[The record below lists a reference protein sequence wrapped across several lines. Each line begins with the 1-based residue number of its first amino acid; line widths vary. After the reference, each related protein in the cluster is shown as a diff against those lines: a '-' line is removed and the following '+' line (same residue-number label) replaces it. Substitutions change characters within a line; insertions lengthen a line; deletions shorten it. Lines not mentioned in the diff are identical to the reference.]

1 MKSYPGSVA
10 IVIAA
15 LSSTV
20 ANSQEHPFTVKD
32 DIAMV
37 RFSDPLPSPAE
48 PGSEVVKPSPDGR
61 HFALVTTKG
70 LLAFNQIESS
80 ISIFDQEEVSR
91 FIRDVHR
98 IAPVP
103 RVIAR
108 IISFPHREE
117 PTAYAPVITAMRW
130 SQDSKRVY
138 FKGESLTGAYRLYVA
153 KIDASGFR
161 ALTPESESVDR
172 FDIAKNLIVYT
183 ASRPETARVS
193 SVDSI
198 NRDAQAIT
206 GRSLV
211 DVLFAGQLKTIAP
224 ETFHLSVMRRMGI
237 KWVSRELPK
246 YEVTEI
252 PYVSFLFPFALSPKG
267 NQLIL
272 STPVSKIPEA
282 WNLYEPAP
290 GSERNRFQPNDP
302 RSTNER
308 VLLRPQAYSLID
320 LATGASVHL
329 IAAPNASVLGYLD
342 NDRAAWAADGNR
354 ILVTN
359 TFLPVTQGK
368 DSPQYREPCAVA
380 AVDLPS
386 LETKCLL
393 FEDATPVPD
402 RVAVEDV
409 SFGTN
414 RNEVVVTVKQGIKI
428 HMIERYQLHGE
439 SWLRTSS
446 EAVRETT
453 PFDRELDGPDEVHGI
468 GIRLSVRQSLN
479 DIPTVWASD
488 VETGKSRQ
496 LWDPNPQLHDVPFG
510 RASLY
515 HWKDKTGYE
524 WSGILVKPVDYVPGQ
539 KYPLVIQLYNF
550 HDGEFL
556 TDGLYP
562 TAFAARH
569 LASVGFVVLQIRKK
583 PSVLSEADPQDHLN
597 AYRSAVGNLADAGL
611 IDRTRVGVVGFSWT
625 CWYVVNALI
634 KEPNLFAAA
643 TIADGLDNS
652 YVQYML
658 FAVGS
663 LSLQEQMDKIR
674 GARPLGEG
682 LKRWV
687 EDAPEFHL
695 DQVQVPVRIEAINP
709 TSVLSGWEL
718 YSSLR
723 MQHKP
728 VDFIYF
734 PHGTHIHQ
742 KPLERQES
750 QQGNIDWLRFWLQG
764 YRDPEPSKRA
774 EYGRWQELKDELPKT
789 PATAATD

>member
-1 MKSYPGSVA
+1 MKSFPGWVA
-10 IVIAA
+10 IVIAT

-20 ANSQEHPFTVKD
+20 ANSQEHAFTVKD

-37 RFSDPLPSPAE
+37 RFSDPLPSPSE

-70 LLAFNQIESS
+70 LLASDQIESS
-80 ISIFDQEEVSR
+80 ICIFDQEEVSR
-91 FIRDVHR
+91 FIRDTHR
-98 IAPVP
+98 MAPAP

-117 PTAYAPVITAMRW
+117 PTAYAPVITDMRW

-153 KIDASGFR
+153 KVDASEFR

-183 ASRPETARVS
+183 ASRPQKARVP

-198 NRDAQAIT
+198 NQDAQAIT
-206 GRSLV
+206 GRNLF
-211 DVLFAGQLKTIAP
+211 DVLFAGQINTIVP
-224 ETFHLSVMRRMGI
+224 ETFRLSVMRRTGI
-237 KWVSRELPK
+237 GWVSRELPK
-246 YEVTEI
+246 YEVTDI
-252 PYVSFLFPFALSPKG
+252 PYLSFLFPFALSPKG
-267 NQLIL
+267 NQLIAL
-272 STPVSKIPEA
+272 TPVSKIPDA
-282 WNLYEPAP
+282 WKLYEPAP
-290 GSERNRFQPNDP
+290 GFEHKRFQPNDS

-308 VLLRPQAYSLID
+308 VLLRPQEYSLIN
-320 LATGASVHL
+320 LTTGAIVPL
-329 IAAPNASVLGYLD
+329 IAAPNARVLAYSA
-342 NDRAAWAADGNR
+342 NDRSAWAADGNR

-359 TFLPVTQGK
+359 TFLPLGQGN
-368 DSPQYREPCAVA
+368 DSPEHRNPCAVA

-393 FEDATPVPD
+393 FEDAAPIPD
-402 RVAVEDV
+402 RVVVEAV

-414 RNEVVVTVKQGIKI
+414 KNEVVVTVKQGIKI
-428 HMIERYQLHGE
+428 HRIEHYQLHGAA
-439 SWLRTSS
+439 WLRTSS
-446 EAVRETT
+446 EAVREATQSY
-453 PFDRELDGPDEVHGI
+453 RGLDGPDEIHGI

-479 DIPTVWASD
+479 EMPTLWASE

-496 LWDPNPQLHDVPFG
+496 LWNPNPQLHDVPLG

-515 HWKDKTGYE
+515 HWKDNTGYE
-524 WSGILVKPVDYVPGQ
+524 WSGLLVKPVNYVPGQ
-539 KYPLVIQLYNF
+539 KYPCVIQLYNF
-550 HDGEFL
+550 VDGEFL

-569 LASVGFVVLQIRKK
+569 LASAGFVVLQIRKK
-583 PSVLSEADPQDHLN
+583 PSVLSEADPQDHLK
-597 AYRSAVGNLADAGL
+597 AYRSAVGSLADAGL

-625 CWYVVNALI
+625 CWYVVNALV

-643 TIADGLDNS
+643 TIADGVDNS
-652 YVQYML
+652 YMQYML

-663 LSLQEQMDKIR
+663 SSLQEQMDKIR

-709 TSVLSGWEL
+709 SSVLSEWEL

-734 PHGTHIHQ
+734 PRGTHVHQ

-764 YRDPEPSKRA
+764 YRDPDPSKRA
-774 EYGRWQELKDELPKT
+774 EYERWQELKDELSKT
-789 PATAATD
+789 SATATAD